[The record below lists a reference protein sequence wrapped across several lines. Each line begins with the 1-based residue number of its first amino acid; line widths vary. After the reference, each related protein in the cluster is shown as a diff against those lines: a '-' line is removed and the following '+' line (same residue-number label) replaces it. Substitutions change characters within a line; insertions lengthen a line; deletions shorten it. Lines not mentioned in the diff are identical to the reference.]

1 MHSYPW
7 SPPAPPS
14 FAATTNMPSWL
25 YPKPWTPDHCIVL
38 FRCSRCPLLRLWN
51 VKLWL
56 SFQQTPLNIQ
66 IRMTKAKPK
75 YGQAWFIHK
84 STRPNK
90 CIHYRYSTNR
100 ENFNRAKTLPTV
112 QSKRIRTEST
122 VFKLYVLCWKKKKKK
137 KKEKKR
143 RKKGTKHTSLQL
155 LWSRLQSRLHLFGL
169 MLIIVRNYYV
179 FHIIHFILFI
189 YFYCQLFLRRFQS
202 YDLIFTCQRKTN
214 VSSFCSETAPRRR

>member
-1 MHSYPW
+1 MSSYCI
-7 SPPAPPS
+7 SCRVPS
-14 FAATTNMPSWL
+14 YCQMYGVIKTRALLLCYLLQFTLTFSF
-25 YPKPWTPDHCIVL
+25 L
-38 FRCSRCPLLRLWN
+38 FPFSFSLPCSLL
-51 VKLWL
+51 
-56 SFQQTPLNIQ
+56 
-66 IRMTKAKPK
+66 
-75 YGQAWFIHK
+75 H
-84 STRPNK
+84 
-90 CIHYRYSTNR
+90 
-100 ENFNRAKTLPTV
+100 FNRAKTLPTV